1 MFINSNNLTGT
12 VKFALETKYLSPT
25 GNILTDS
32 TGKRTVT
39 KDGLVLFQIEISQL
53 NIAAKVVNSKLRLK
67 VKSV

>member
-39 KDGLVLFQIEISQL
+39 KDGLVLFFF
-53 NIAAKVVNSKLRLK
+53 
-67 VKSV
+67 